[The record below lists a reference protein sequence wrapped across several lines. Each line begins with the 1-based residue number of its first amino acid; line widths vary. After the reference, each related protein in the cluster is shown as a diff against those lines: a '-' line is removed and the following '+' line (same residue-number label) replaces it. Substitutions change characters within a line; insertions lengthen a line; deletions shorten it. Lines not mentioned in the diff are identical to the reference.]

1 MMQLQKKGIQS
12 IAGRAYTVSDIPI
25 ISAMYVSF
33 GTLSVLVFA
42 MYLNSE
48 EIRNSFSS
56 IWYAYSS
63 LIFILYWMIYLFIKT
78 ARGEIDDDPVL
89 FVLKDKVSLF
99 LGFVFVLLFCL
110 GAVL

>member
-1 MMQLQKKGIQS
+1 M
-12 IAGRAYTVSDIPI
+12 
-25 ISAMYVSF
+25 
-33 GTLSVLVFA
+33 
-42 MYLNSE
+42 
-48 EIRNSFSS
+48 
-56 IWYAYSS
+56 
-63 LIFILYWMIYLFIKT
+63 FIKT